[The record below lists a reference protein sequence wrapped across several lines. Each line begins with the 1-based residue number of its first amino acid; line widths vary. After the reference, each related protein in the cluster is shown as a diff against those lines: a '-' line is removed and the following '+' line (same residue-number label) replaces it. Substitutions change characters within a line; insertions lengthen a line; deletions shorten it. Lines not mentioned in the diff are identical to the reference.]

1 MIAPLGIC
9 RGTATARASA
19 VNDIVMNQRGTVEK
33 FDNSSESNRAA
44 VFAARVT
51 RRKKQEGGTQ
61 PLPTPTEQVRGDFRD
76 SRKRRITL
84 PREFLLDLNEV
95 VADQI
100 KYLFDRQQRD
110 GVSPA

>member
-1 MIAPLGIC
+1 
-9 RGTATARASA
+9 
-19 VNDIVMNQRGTVEK
+19 MNQRGTVEK

-51 RRKKQEGGTQ
+51 GRKKQEGGTQ
-61 PLPTPTEQVRGDFRD
+61 PLPSTAQQISGNFRYG
-76 SRKRRITL
+76 RERRVTL

-100 KYLFDRQQRD
+100 KYLFDRQQRAS
-110 GVSPA
+110 VSPELTLFVVT